1 MSDDGFVRPG
11 SPVDLSNCEREP
23 IHIPG
28 AVQPHGVLFAVDR
41 PGAGA
46 PDLVVRRVSASVER
60 HFDCAA
66 GDLVGQSLLGLLDEA
81 TGKDLVAASLRD
93 ELRAMNPV
101 TLRSKA
107 GTLFDA
113 ILHRPTPNPEVLVIE
128 VEPQLLGTQHI
139 AGTFHP
145 RIRESVVRLQTAM
158 TAERLSVVAAEEVR
172 AITGFDRVMVYRF
185 DADWNGEVVAEAK
198 REDLG
203 SFLGQHYPASDI
215 PAQARTLYTI
225 NWLRLI
231 ADVDYVPSPIEPAL
245 ASPLDLS
252 LSVLRS
258 VSPVHVEYMRNMK
271 VTASMSV
278 SLVIDGKLAGLI
290 ACHHYAGPRH
300 VSYAVRETCEYLGQ
314 SLSWH
319 LRMVEG
325 ADEARHAQS
334 VKAHEAEVVAGMATT
349 DDLLDGLATSALVKI
364 TEASSAAIVLEE
376 GTRIVG
382 ERAPSADEV
391 AQLVAWLRTTPHEV
405 FATDNLAAH
414 FAPAAGWDDRA
425 AGMLAVAVSRALG
438 EYLLWFRPSTERV
451 VDWAGK
457 PFKIEVTTTEGGVR
471 LSPRGSFELWRE
483 TVRGRS
489 LPWQTWHIEG
499 ASSLRRVMLGGVR
512 KRASELRDANQRLV
526 EADRAKDDF
535 IATVSHELRTPLN
548 AISGWTGMMRAGNLP
563 AEKQGYALDVIA
575 RNAQLQT
582 QLVEDLLDVSRITSG
597 KLSLDVDIVEL
608 VSLIE
613 NVLDGMA
620 LAAEAK
626 NIRFKRMLDPK
637 ATPVLGDATRIR
649 QVASNLLNNALKFT
663 PKGGS
668 ITIVLRRLESDVEL
682 SITDT
687 GKGIDPEFLPFMFDL
702 FRQQDAGMNRRS
714 QGLGIGLAIA
724 KKLVEMHG
732 GRIAASS
739 EGVGKGATFSV
750 RLPVGPVRS
759 TPVPNVRE
767 KGPAWSGPQ
776 ELRGLRVLLVEDEPD
791 SREFVVQMLRSCG
804 SVVTAAADADEA
816 LRAMAKE
823 TPDLLISDIGLPGT
837 DGFQLMRTIRELPDD
852 RGGRVPAIALSAYT
866 RAVDRTTALTAGF
879 HSHVPKPVDAPEL
892 LAVIVSLVGRN
903 RFDKSP
909 PSSG

>member
-1 MSDDGFVRPG
+1 MSEDSFV
-11 SPVDLSNCEREP
+11 VDLSNCEREP

-41 PGAGA
+41 PGAEA
-46 PDLVVRRVSASVER
+46 QDLVVRRVSASVER
-60 HFDCAA
+60 HFGVVA
-66 GDLVGQSLLGLLDEA
+66 GEVIGQSLLSLVDEA
-81 TGKDLVAASLRD
+81 TGKELLAAALRD

-101 TLRSKA
+101 TLRSRA

-113 ILHRPTPNPEVLVIE
+113 ILHRPSPNPDLLVIE
-128 VEPQLLGTQHI
+128 AEPQLLGVQHI

-158 TAERLSVVAAEEVR
+158 TAARLSEIAAEEVR
-172 AITGFDRVMVYRF
+172 ALTGFDRVMVYRF
-185 DADWNGEVVAEAK
+185 DTDWNGEVVAEAK

-245 ASPLDLS
+245 GPPLDLS
-252 LSVLRS
+252 WSVLRS
-258 VSPVHVEYMRNMK
+258 VSPIHVEYMRNMK

-325 ADEARHAQS
+325 ADAARHAQT
-334 VKAHEAEVVAGMATT
+334 VKGHEADVVASMASK
-349 DDLLDGLATSALVKI
+349 DDLLDGLANLALVQI
-364 TEASSAAIVLEE
+364 TDASSAAVVLEE

-382 ERAPSADEV
+382 ERAPSDDEV

-405 FATDNLAAH
+405 FETDHLAAH

-425 AGMLAVAVSRALG
+425 AGLLAVAVSHALG

-457 PFKIEVTTTEGGVR
+457 PFKVEVTTTASGVR

-489 LPWQTWHIEG
+489 LPWQPWHVEG

-512 KRASELRDANQRLV
+512 QRAAELRNANQRLV
-526 EADRAKDDF
+526 DADRAKDDF

-548 AISGWTGMMRAGNLP
+548 AITGWTGMIRAGSLP
-563 AEKQGYALDVIA
+563 PEKQTYALEVIA

-608 VSLIE
+608 VSLVE
-613 NVLDGMA
+613 NVLEGMA

-626 NIRFKRMLDPK
+626 GIRFKRMLDSN
-637 ATPVLGDATRIR
+637 ASPVLGDANRIR
-649 QVASNLLNNALKFT
+649 QVFSNLLNNALKFT

-668 ITIVLRRLESDVEL
+668 ITIVLRRVESDVEL

-732 GRIAASS
+732 GRIAAESQ
-739 EGVGKGATFSV
+739 GVGKGATFSV
-750 RLPVGPVRS
+750 RLPVGPVRA
-759 TPVPNVRE
+759 TPVPV
-767 KGPAWSGPQ
+767 KGGAAAAWSGPP
-776 ELRGLRVLLVEDEPD
+776 ELRGLRVLLVEDEAD
-791 SREFVVQMLRSCG
+791 SREFVVQMLQSCG

-816 LRAMAKE
+816 LRALGRE
-823 TPDLLISDIGLPGT
+823 TPDLLVSDIGLPGT

-879 HSHVPKPVDAPEL
+879 HSHVPKPVDAQEL
-892 LAVIVSLVGRN
+892 LAVIVSLVGRS

-909 PSSG
+909 ASGG

>member
-1 MSDDGFVRPG
+1 MSDETFVRPG
-11 SPVDLSNCEREP
+11 TPVDLSNCEREP

-41 PGAGA
+41 PGATGA
-46 PDLVVRRVSASVER
+46 DLVVRQVSTSVER
-60 HFDCAA
+60 HFGVAA
-66 GDLVGQSLLGLLDEA
+66 SALVGQSLLSLVDEA
-81 TGKDLVAASLRD
+81 SGKELLAGAMRD
-93 ELRAMNPV
+93 ELRATNPL
-101 TLRSKA
+101 TIRSHA

-113 ILHRPTPNPEVLVIE
+113 ILHQPTPNPELIVVE
-128 VEPQLLGTQHI
+128 VEPQLLGVQHI
-139 AGTFHP
+139 SGTFHP

-158 TAERLSVVAAEEVR
+158 TAERLSEIAAEEVR

-185 DADWNGEVVAEAK
+185 DADWNGEVVAEA
-198 REDLG
+198 RRDDLG

-245 ASPLDLS
+245 ARPLDLS
-252 LSVLRS
+252 WSVLRS
-258 VSPVHVEYMRNMK
+258 VSPIHVEYMRNMK

-290 ACHHYAGPRH
+290 ACHHYTGPRH

-325 ADEARHAQS
+325 ADAARHAQT
-334 VKAHEAEVVAGMATT
+334 VKGHETDVVASMATT
-349 DDLLDGLATSALVKI
+349 DDLLDGLATQALVQI
-364 TEASSAAIVLEE
+364 TDATSAAVVLED

-382 ERAPSADEV
+382 DRAPSEDDV

-405 FATDNLAAH
+405 FATDNLSSH

-425 AGMLAVAVSRALG
+425 AGLLAVAISHALG

-457 PFKIEVTTTEGGVR
+457 PFKVQVTTTEGGIR
-471 LSPRGSFELWRE
+471 LSPRGSFDLWRE

-489 LPWQTWHIEG
+489 QPWQPWHVEG

-512 KRASELRDANQRLV
+512 KRAAELRTANQRLV
-526 EADRAKDDF
+526 DADRAKDDF

-548 AISGWTGMMRAGNLP
+548 AISGWTGMMRAGNVAP
-563 AEKQGYALDVIA
+563 EKQSYALEVIS

-608 VSLIE
+608 VSLVE
-613 NVLDGMA
+613 NVLDGVT

-626 NIRFKRMLDPK
+626 SIRLKRILDPK
-637 ATPVLGDATRIR
+637 ASPVLGDGTRIR
-649 QVASNLLNNALKFT
+649 QVVSNLLNNALKFT

-687 GKGIDPEFLPFMFDL
+687 GKGVDPEFLPFMFDL

-732 GRIAASS
+732 GRIAADS
-739 EGVGKGATFSV
+739 EGIGKGATFSV
-750 RLPVGPVRS
+750 RLPVGPVRA
-759 TPVPNVRE
+759 TPVPVLRD
-767 KGPAWSGPQ
+767 KSAAWSGPQ
-776 ELRGLRVLLVEDEPD
+776 ELQGLRVLLVEDEPD
-791 SREFVVQMLRSCG
+791 SREFVVQMLQSCG
-804 SVVTAAADADEA
+804 SIVTAAADADEA
-816 LRAMAKE
+816 LRALGRE
-823 TPDLLISDIGLPGT
+823 LPDLLISDIGLPVT

-879 HSHVPKPVDAPEL
+879 HSHVPKPVDAQEL
-892 LAVIVSLVGRN
+892 LAVIVSLVGRR

-909 PSSG
+909 PSGG